1 MSSQRRTIMG
11 ACDYSIATL
20 QQLRKDLMDIDLE
33 NKEVIW
39 AIGGIVTALTSNLL
53 QTCHDVMTESTES
66 GESDIRTDLI
76 EIQSRV
82 NAFIDRMITHE

>member
-1 MSSQRRTIMG
+1 MG